1 MKRKYFRMLKKEGPS
16 KNPNLIPIGEKG
28 KSKSGDPVKTSYKQA
43 KQDFERRQKSAES
56 AQKRDDKKQRHLEK
70 QAAIQAYREKKA
82 ERFKVLSKKTRKG
95 QPLMAGRIEL
105 LLEKI
110 KAGES

>member
-1 MKRKYFRMLKKEGPS
+1 
-16 KNPNLIPIGEKG
+16 
-28 KSKSGDPVKTSYKQA
+28 
-43 KQDFERRQKSAES
+43 
-56 AQKRDDKKQRHLEK
+56 
-70 QAAIQAYREKKA
+70 
-82 ERFKVLSKKTRKG
+82 VLSKKTRKG